1 LFAKIA
7 RWRGDV
13 SQKVVTAI
21 HQKTIK
27 SSISCAGIG
36 LHSGVNVNMA
46 LRPAPVGTGIV
57 FARVDRGNAVL
68 PATYDLVSETRL
80 GTTLRNS
87 DGVDLGT
94 VEHLMAALWGCE
106 IDNLFV
112 DIDGPEVPAMDG
124 SAAPFVF
131 LIECAG
137 IVEQGAPRQ
146 TIRVCQPVEVVDG
159 DRRIT
164 LTPADDFS
172 VKLLIDFDNPMVSRQ
187 SSCFDGGPFAFKTEI
202 SRARTFGF
210 ADEVA
215 ALHAAGFARGGSL
228 ENAVVVAEDRVLNE
242 GGLRYENEFVRH
254 KTLDCVG
261 DLYLAGAPL
270 LAHVDAHCSG
280 HELNNA
286 VLRALFAA
294 DQNWKSEPTLAIG
307 STWSETAIAIEA

>member
-1 LFAKIA
+1 V
-7 RWRGDV
+7 RSCGNGVD
-13 SQKVVTAI
+13 KVVKAI
-21 HQKTIK
+21 RQKTIK
-27 SSISCAGIG
+27 STISCSGIG
-36 LHSGVNVNMA
+36 LHSGVNVNMT
-46 LRPAPVGTGIV
+46 LRPAPLGTGIT
-57 FARVDRGNAVL
+57 FTRVDSENAVL

-80 GTTLRNS
+80 GTTLRNN
-87 DGVDLGT
+87 DGIELGT

-106 IDNLFV
+106 IDNLFI
-112 DIDGPEVPAMDG
+112 DIEGPEVPAMDG

-137 IVEQGAPRQ
+137 VTEQSAPRQ
-146 TIRVCQPVEVVDG
+146 AIRVCQLVEVVEG
-159 DRRIT
+159 DRRIS
-164 LTPADDFS
+164 LAPADEFS
-172 VKLLIDFDNPMVSRQ
+172 VDLSIEFDNPVISSQ

-210 ADEVA
+210 AEEVA

-228 ENAVVVAEDRVLNE
+228 ENAVVVEEDRVLNE
-242 GGLRYENEFVRH
+242 GGLRYPNEFVRH

-270 LAHVDAHCSG
+270 LAHVDARCSG

-294 DQNWKSEPTLAIG
+294 DQHWTLEPIMEIESAR
-307 STWSETAIAIEA
+307 SDAAIALEA